1 MMFQAATS
9 KGQKVSLF
17 LESRGKETFAT
28 FKYSSLIGL
37 PIKKQQKKKPLNP
50 SQLRRSQA
58 RMKLFI
64 EKKEKEK
71 QMVEKTTVPVVPGPC
86 QSAESAD
93 CSHGRDG
100 QLILQLDV
108 GGGGEPVDGVVTAD
122 IPQLDGE
129 AAAVKETEELV
140 KLVFKFDHEKGRG
153 DKETLKN
160 KLRETNARDV
170 VKDIFVNQK
179 EDKRSAYGKKFN
191 IFVTTLTILKG
202 KEKEVQWPR
211 TVNGFL
217 DVTLLGEL

>member
-1 MMFQAATS
+1 M
-9 KGQKVSLF
+9 
-17 LESRGKETFAT
+17 
-28 FKYSSLIGL
+28 
-37 PIKKQQKKKPLNP
+37 
-50 SQLRRSQA
+50 
-58 RMKLFI
+58 
-64 EKKEKEK
+64 
-71 QMVEKTTVPVVPGPC
+71 
-86 QSAESAD
+86 
-93 CSHGRDG
+93 
-100 QLILQLDV
+100 
-108 GGGGEPVDGVVTAD
+108 
-122 IPQLDGE
+122 
-129 AAAVKETEELV
+129 KETEELV